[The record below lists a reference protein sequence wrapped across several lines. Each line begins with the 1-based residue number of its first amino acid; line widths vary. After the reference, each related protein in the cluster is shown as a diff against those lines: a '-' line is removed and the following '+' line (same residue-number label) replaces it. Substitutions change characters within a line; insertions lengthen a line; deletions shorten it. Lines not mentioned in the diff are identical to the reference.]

1 MRMPHG
7 VSYVNR
13 YLREGILHILYNNEG
28 FKNDIYVTGRFIDVV
43 LGLAR

>member
-7 VSYVNR
+7 VSYVSR
-13 YLREGILHILYNNEG
+13 YLREGILHILCNNEG
-28 FKNDIYVTGRFIDVV
+28 VKKDIHVTGRFIDVV

>member
-7 VSYVNR
+7 VSYVSR
-13 YLREGILHILYNNEG
+13 YLREIIVRILYNIEG
-28 FKNDIYVTGRFIDVV
+28 FKNDVCVTGCVIDVV

>member
-7 VSYVNR
+7 VSYESR
-13 YLREGILHILYNNEG
+13 YLREVIFQILNNIES

>member
-7 VSYVNR
+7 VSYINR
-13 YLREGILHILYNNEG
+13 YRREVMLPILHNIGG
-28 FKNDIYVTGRFIDVV
+28 FKNGIYVTGRFIDGV